1 MGEQVRPWGERAQ
14 SECPEH
20 VYCSGCCAGLPGKQR
35 VSEAGSTA
43 HCRAIWAGAV
53 ETLTATSS
61 VCLAQQKR
69 SREWLVQLAV
79 GVWCSQERYRCSNT
93 SISTRYSQRHYRS
106 ATAFVTI
113 MKIELV
119 AVENA
124 AQCTLRQQMHMS
136 LHSPFTNRLRAGR
149 ARCCR
154 QRVITSTD
162 TTSEL
167 HQVLGC
173 DGAVSPGIPLSIK

>member
-20 VYCSGCCAGLPGKQR
+20 VHCSGCCAGLPGKQW
-35 VSEAGSTA
+35 VSKAGNSA
-43 HCRAIWAGAV
+43 HCRATWAGAV

-69 SREWLVQLAV
+69 SRKWLVQLVV
-79 GVWCSQERYRCSNT
+79 GVWCSQERYRRINT
-93 SISTRYSQRHYRS
+93 SISTKDSQRHYRS

-119 AVENA
+119 AVDNA
-124 AQCTLRQQMHMS
+124 AQ
-136 LHSPFTNRLRAGR
+136 FTWR
-149 ARCCR
+149 
-154 QRVITSTD
+154 
-162 TTSEL
+162 
-167 HQVLGC
+167 
-173 DGAVSPGIPLSIK
+173 